1 MKINVLPGERNEEM
15 IEEIKEARQRLS
27 DEEWEEYCYN
37 LVSEGEE
44 GFDALYY
51 ASEECKEALLESWGE
66 KYLEEL
72 LQYDKFSYAADMGGF
87 ECDIC

>member
-15 IEEIKEARQRLS
+15 IEEIKEAQQRLT
-27 DEEWEEYCYN
+27 DEEWQEYCYN